1 MCGPYQDLSTFCAA
15 TVVINII
22 KVGAKIKHTGRE
34 LNLGKVKEHI
44 LLRAGS
50 I

>member
-1 MCGPYQDLSTFCAA
+1 MRGPYRELSTFCAA

-34 LNLGKVKEHI
+34 LRNTSSREPE
-44 LLRAGS
+44 AFEMAM
-50 I
+50 